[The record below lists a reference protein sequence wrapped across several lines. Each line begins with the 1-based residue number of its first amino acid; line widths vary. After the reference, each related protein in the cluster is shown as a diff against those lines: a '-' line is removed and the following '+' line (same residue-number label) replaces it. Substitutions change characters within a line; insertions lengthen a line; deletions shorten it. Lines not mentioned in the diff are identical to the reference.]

1 MRKSRDPTLWI
12 ILVEPGTVL
21 RTLAKHGL
29 ARSDEVGT
37 ESDPTPTPDDTNWEN
52 PDDVSKAVAE
62 PLPLDSLRQLTHM
75 IERTS
80 SAPVMLFCEEDTFRA
95 LAEGSGLMSMPSP
108 GTPPAGDELLSAML
122 NAVETAPLQ
131 SPREEKSVG
140 AWITDNLSAR
150 ELEVLDLL
158 AEGASNKQISENLLI
173 SPNTVYTHVRHI
185 QGKLRTANRTQTALL
200 AKTMAAQKES

>member
-37 ESDPTPTPDDTNWEN
+37 ESDLTPAPEDTDWEN
-52 PDDVSKAVAE
+52 PDGLPKTVAE
-62 PLPLDSLRQLTHM
+62 PLPLDSLKQLTHM

-95 LAEGSGLMSMPSP
+95 LADRSGLTSAPSP
-108 GTPPAGDELLSAML
+108 DTPPVGDELLSAML
-122 NAVETAPLQ
+122 NAVETGPLQ
-131 SPREEKSVG
+131 APGEETRVG
-140 AWITDNLSAR
+140 AGITGSLSAR
-150 ELEVLDLL
+150 ELQVLDLL
-158 AEGASNKQISENLLI
+158 AEGASNKQISQNLSI
-173 SPNTVYTHVRHI
+173 TANTVYTHVRHI

-200 AKTMAAQKES
+200 AKTIAAQKEP